1 MTIVVQDNQV
11 MIPIDKAVLVLTRQQ
26 FIEALKRVK
35 AYRRQAALKARS
47 TPQESQG
54 GQHRE

>member
-11 MIPIDKAVLVLTRQQ
+11 IIPIDKAVLVLTRQQ
-26 FIEALKRVK
+26 FIEALKVGQ
-35 AYRRQAALKARS
+35 AYHRQAALKARI

>member
-1 MTIVVQDNQV
+1 
-11 MIPIDKAVLVLTRQQ
+11 LVLTRQQ
-26 FIEALKRVK
+26 FIEALKVGQ
-35 AYRRQAALKARS
+35 AYHRQAALKARI